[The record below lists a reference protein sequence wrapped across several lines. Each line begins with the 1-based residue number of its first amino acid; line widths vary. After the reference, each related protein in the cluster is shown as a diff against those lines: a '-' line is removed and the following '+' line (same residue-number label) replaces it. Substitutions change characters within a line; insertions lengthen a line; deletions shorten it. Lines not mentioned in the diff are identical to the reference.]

1 MESAKSDSRQQVQRS
16 GCGFFRRYFV
26 GVQASAC
33 LSRVFSPLCSLKA
46 GLQQTKPQ
54 PRSGRVSIAL
64 SNRPWSGLR
73 AIHPGFGLADAAWV
87 RVLSAW
93 LLIVSW
99 TCGAWGQ
106 AENAA
111 KYLNVFQPA
120 PSDVRRPLMYAEKA
134 IQESRYSD
142 AALRLGQLLMNE
154 SPDDPEAQDYFL
166 VGVEESET
174 ALVTQRL
181 KAKAQQ
187 MIADLPLQGRQA
199 YELQFGAQAR
209 ALLDEALIQEDD
221 LKLGD
226 VIRRFFHTRAG
237 YEASLLAGRSEL
249 AQGRPLAA
257 ALHLQRLAD
266 VPAAVAAFDPELS
279 LLLATCWWYARAPEQ
294 AQAVLL
300 GLKSRLPRAS
310 LRLGGRD
317 TAVFTDDSRALAWL
331 EELVGSAGGL
341 AVPEAGQWV
350 MYRGNSQRNARSRG
364 SLPMT
369 NFRWLVPTTIDRED
383 EKVVERMA
391 RQYRD
396 EGRAAIPALQPLAAG
411 NVVVMR
417 TPGKLLGVDFASGKR
432 IWVWPPWEDDSDD
445 SAELYQGDMKRFR
458 MAVLGDRAQE
468 LQQRIWDDALY
479 GQISS
484 DGRSVFVLDELG
496 FAPSL
501 SNPAR
506 QMIIAQGGIAFR
518 HPGAPQS
525 SNQLVSLSLARQ
537 GAAQWIVGGESG
549 EDEPK
554 LAGVFFLGPPL
565 PLQDRLY
572 AIAEFNG
579 EIRLVVLES
588 KTGRLQWQQ
597 QLAHADN
604 RTIQVDAGRRLSGA
618 TPSYDGGVLVCP
630 TSAGAVVG
638 VDATTRSL
646 LWGFQYVKRPEAN
659 QQQFFG
665 FAPLNVAPLKPAGSR
680 WADATITLADG
691 RVLVTAVESDQLYC
705 LDVRTGRPAWPA
717 QERDDRLYVAC
728 VHEGQAVFAGV
739 NRVSAVR
746 LSDGQPAWPSPVALS
761 QAPSGRGFYSDHFY
775 FLPTLG
781 AELLK
786 IDLAKGEIVQRTDT
800 ALVLGNLVCFRDEIL
815 SQGPDCLSVF
825 WQSEPLRRHVEKTL
839 AEKPDDVAALAKF
852 GELLLQEG
860 KRPQAIE
867 TFRKA
872 RQLSPDDETVRLLLS
887 NAILTSLREDFAASV
902 ALALEA
908 ERLIDRP
915 SQQSEYLRIMAGGWQ
930 RQGAFK
936 KAFDAYL
943 ELAKLRS
950 DLQHSGGAAE
960 MELERVDRNWNI
972 RADLWLQAR
981 FGELL
986 RTAGGAELAAMDQTI
1001 QQAFDLA
1008 LAGGDVSA
1016 LRKAERLFGMHAGA
1030 EEVRLRLARQLV
1042 KSGELLEAELLLS
1055 RLEESGNAAAR
1066 AAAVAA
1072 LADLMVLTRQNDV
1085 ALRYYRTLADGYGDT
1100 VCRDGKTGRQLY
1112 EEAAATAGIRE
1123 AIERSQPWPA
1133 GKVEVSDSQD
1143 RVSQNVSFRR
1153 VFACAERQRTGPCPT
1168 GLAVFYDQTRNA
1180 ILIQDGSGSVI
1191 LNVSLGSHKLAAS
1204 DFSPAHFRVRGH
1216 LLLVSMGME
1225 VLAIDML
1232 RAVGAIGRPAE
1243 AVLWRHDLVRPN
1255 IAGNMYQTQL
1265 QVQPLL
1271 HPWGRNRLVFVN
1283 LQKELA
1289 GATGPLL
1296 DSAAYF
1302 IEGRALICADP
1313 LTGDTLWSRDGLPAG
1328 SDLFGDGE
1336 WIFVVP
1342 PGGDAALVF
1351 HSLDGAQA
1359 ESRPSEPLA
1368 NRWATWGRHVLAWKP
1383 KAAGDKPA
1391 EQTPDD
1397 AAETAKLSQ
1406 LALDLWLYDA
1416 LTGDEIWR
1424 EQLPAGTRGSLVDGD
1439 EVALLQPDGRL
1450 IVRSLRRAEPV
1461 FEARLSPEANLRSV
1475 HVLGSQ
1481 DQYLVATNRV
1491 DQIPANHPPIQ
1502 IRSITTGGEVPLV
1515 TGQLYAFDR
1524 RTGQPSW
1531 PAPVAIDR
1539 FGLPMD
1545 QPSET
1550 PVLLL
1555 LRQFTPAAAQG
1566 PRREQTSILCLDR
1579 RDGKPLLDKP
1589 DIPSQTNAFEL
1600 VADRRKQSVTIGL
1613 PAKTFVIKLSDSA
1626 ASAVPDAPSPAP
1638 APVEKPP
1645 EQTPPAQPENAKPN
1659 GG

>member
-1 MESAKSDSRQQVQRS
+1 MKSATSDSRQQIQR
-16 GCGFFRRYFV
+16 RI
-26 GVQASAC
+26 
-33 LSRVFSPLCSLKA
+33 LL
-46 GLQQTKPQ
+46 
-54 PRSGRVSIAL
+54 
-64 SNRPWSGLR
+64 
-73 AIHPGFGLADAAWV
+73 
-87 RVLSAW
+87 AW
-93 LLIVSW
+93 LITVSG

-106 AENAA
+106 AASEP
-111 KYLNVFQPA
+111 KYMNVFQPA

-134 IQESRYSD
+134 VEEGRYSD
-142 AALRLGQLLMNE
+142 AAQRLGQLLMNE
-154 SPDDPEAQDYFL
+154 SLDDPEAQDYFL

-181 KAKAQQ
+181 RAKAQR
-187 MIADLPLQGRQA
+187 MIADLPPQGRQA

-209 ALLDEALIQEDD
+209 ALLDEALAQEDD
-221 LKLGD
+221 GKLGD

-237 YEASLLAGRSEL
+237 YEACLLAGRSEL

-266 VPAAVAAFDPELS
+266 APAAAAAFDPELS

-294 AQAVLL
+294 AQTVLV

-310 LRLGGRD
+310 LRLGGREV
-317 TAVFTDDSRALAWL
+317 AVFADDSQALAWL
-331 EELVGSAGGL
+331 GELVGPAGGL
-341 AVPEAGQWV
+341 TVPEASQWV
-350 MYRGNSQRNARSRG
+350 MYRGNAQRNAKSRG
-364 SLPMT
+364 SLPMM

-396 EGRAAIPALQPLAAG
+396 EGRAALPALQPLAAG

-417 TPGKLLGVDFASGKR
+417 TPGKLLGVDFVSGKR
-432 IWVWPPWEDDSDD
+432 IWVWPPWEDDS
-445 SAELYQGDMKRFR
+445 AELYQGDMNRFR

-484 DGRSVFVLDELG
+484 DGQSVFVLDDLG

-501 SNPAR
+501 SNSAR

-537 GAAQWIVGGESG
+537 GAAQWIVGGENG

-554 LAGVFFLGPPL
+554 LAGAFFLGAPL
-565 PLQDRLY
+565 PLRDSLY

-579 EIRLVVLES
+579 EIRLVVLEA

-597 QLAHADN
+597 QLAHADD
-604 RTIQVDAGRRLSGA
+604 RTIQMDAGRRLNGA

-638 VDATTRSL
+638 VDVTTRSL
-646 LWGFQYVKRPEAN
+646 LWGFQYVVRPEAN

-665 FAPLNVAPLKPAGSR
+665 FAPFNAAPLKPAGSR
-680 WADATITLADG
+680 WADATVTIAEG

-717 QERDDRLYVAC
+717 QERAGRLYLAC

-739 NRVSAVR
+739 DRVSAVR

-761 QAPSGRGFYSDHFY
+761 EAPSGRGFYSDQFY

-786 IDLAKGEIVQRTDT
+786 IDLAKGEIVQQTGT

-825 WQSEPLRRHVEKTL
+825 WQSEPLRRHVEKVL
-839 AEKPDDVAALAKF
+839 AEKPDDVAALAKY
-852 GELLLQEG
+852 GELLLQDEQ
-860 KRPQAIE
+860 RPQAIE

-872 RQLSPDDETVRLLLS
+872 HQLSPGDETVRLLLS

-902 ALALEA
+902 ALAPEV

-936 KAFDAYL
+936 KAFDAYQ
-943 ELAKLRS
+943 ELAQLRA

-960 MELERVDRNWNI
+960 MELEQVDRNWNI

-981 FGELL
+981 IGELL
-986 RTAGGAELAAMDQTI
+986 RTAAGAELAAMEQTI
-1001 QQAFDLA
+1001 QQAFDQA
-1008 LAGGDVSA
+1008 LASGEAAA
-1016 LRKAERLFGMHAGA
+1016 LRKAERQFGMHARA
-1030 EEVRLRLARQLV
+1030 EEVRLALARRLV
-1042 KSGELLEAELLLS
+1042 KTGELLEAELLLS
-1055 RLEESGNAAAR
+1055 RLEESENAAVR
-1066 AAAVAA
+1066 VAAVAEQ
-1072 LADLMVLTRQNDV
+1072 ADLMVLTRQYDV

-1100 VCRDGKTGRQLY
+1100 VCRDGQTGRQLF
-1112 EEAAATAGIRE
+1112 EQAAATAGIRE
-1123 AIERSQPWPA
+1123 AVERSQPWPA
-1133 GKVEVSDSQD
+1133 GQAEVGDPQE
-1143 RVSQNVSFRR
+1143 RVSPTVPYVSSRR
-1153 VFACAERQRTGPCPT
+1153 MYTCAERQRTGPHPP

-1180 ILIQDGSGSVI
+1180 ILIQDGSGSVL
-1191 LNVSLGSHKLAAS
+1191 LNVSLGSHKATAT

-1216 LLLVSMGME
+1216 LLLVSMGTE
-1225 VLAIDML
+1225 VVAIDML
-1232 RAVGAIGRPAE
+1232 RAVGAGGRPAE
-1243 AVLWRHDLVRPN
+1243 AILWRHDLVRPN
-1255 IAGNMYQTQL
+1255 MAAGTMMYQTQL
-1265 QVQPLL
+1265 QVRPLL
-1271 HPWGRNRLVFVN
+1271 HPWGRNRLVFADQ
-1283 LQKELA
+1283 QKELA

-1296 DSAAYF
+1296 DSAVYF
-1302 IEGRALICADP
+1302 IEGRTLICADP
-1313 LTGDTLWSRDGLPAG
+1313 LTGETLWSREGLPAG
-1328 SDLFGDGE
+1328 SDLFGDEE

-1342 PGGDAALVF
+1342 PSGDAALVF
-1351 HSLDGAQA
+1351 HALDGTQT

-1383 KAAGDKPA
+1383 TTASENTAS
-1391 EQTPDD
+1391 ENT
-1397 AAETAKLSQ
+1397 AAERPPENAPVDANNTAKLTQ
-1406 LALDLWLYDA
+1406 LPLDLWLYDA

-1424 EQLPAGTRGSLVDGD
+1424 ESLPAATRGSLVDGD

-1450 IVRSLRRAEPV
+1450 IVRSLQRAEPV
-1461 FEARLSPEANLRSV
+1461 FEAQLSPEASLRSV
-1475 HVLGSQ
+1475 HVLRSQ
-1481 DQYLVATNRV
+1481 DQYVIATNRI
-1491 DQIPANHPPIQ
+1491 DQLPANQPQIQ
-1502 IRSITTGGEVPLV
+1502 IRSIATGGDVPLV

-1531 PAPVAIDR
+1531 PAPIAIDQ
-1539 FGLPMD
+1539 FGLPMG
-1545 QPSET
+1545 QPRET

-1555 LRQFTPAAAQG
+1555 LRQFTPPAAQG
-1566 PRREQTSILCLDR
+1566 PRREQTTVLCLDR
-1579 RDGKPLLDKP
+1579 RDGKPLLDKTDVP
-1589 DIPSQTNAFEL
+1589 AQTTVFEL
-1600 VADRRKQSVTIGL
+1600 VADRLKQTVTIRL
-1613 PAKTFVIKLSDSA
+1613 PAKTFVIKLSDA
-1626 ASAVPDAPSPAP
+1626 AAPAVP
-1638 APVEKPP
+1638 E
-1645 EQTPPAQPENAKPN
+1645 TPPATPPTQPENAPPN
-1659 GG
+1659 GS